1 MAAGLTAKIT
11 PEEMQKTFVT
21 YEKSLLTIP
30 MYRLAMAKPFLH
42 VISGVRYQH
51 KMSELAASMELA
63 PWDPMRQGKAS
74 VDLKTRT
81 LETYLGNN
89 CVTFDPTSDVYQSIW
104 GSNKIQE
111 GLENTPYTLAVWQG
125 LFAALGE
132 GLFNAIF
139 TAKRNDSG
147 DSTADLFNGLATIA
161 DTEIAAGNISTA
173 NGNYLEVDA
182 ITREN
187 AVDIFESIYDALDP
201 KLKSQD
207 VTILCHPNYKLA
219 YERCYR
225 DTYGTVAYNK
235 EFNKTFIEGSRNKC
249 KIETLENV
257 PEDFIQCTVDGNA
270 CLGLATDG
278 ENCTFDIRPSIQ
290 SQFMLDFVASMFMG
304 TQYRSIK
311 KEYLLIAKVK
321 SSTSASTEQTGE

>member
-1 MAAGLTAKIT
+1 MAGLTTTIT

-21 YEKSLLTIP
+21 YEKALRTIP
-30 MYRLAMAKPFLH
+30 MYKLAMAKPFLH

-51 KMSELAASMELA
+51 KMSEIAAAMEIA
-63 PWDPMRQGKAS
+63 PWDPMRQGKAT
-74 VDLKTRT
+74 VDIKTRT

-89 CVTFDPTSDVYQSIW
+89 CVAFDPTSDVYQSIW
-104 GSNKIQE
+104 GSNKIQK

-139 TAKRNDSG
+139 TAKRDDSG
-147 DSTADLFNGLATIA
+147 TTTASLFNGLATIA
-161 DTEIAAGNISTA
+161 ENEITAGNISAA

-187 AVDIFESIYDALDP
+187 AVDVFESIYDALDA

-207 VTILCHPNYKLA
+207 VTILVHPDHKLA

-225 DTYGTVAYNK
+225 DTYGTVAYNR

-257 PEDFIQCTVDGNA
+257 PKDFIQCTVDGNA

-278 ENCTFDIRPSIQ
+278 ENCTFEVRPSIQ
-290 SQFMLDFVASMFMG
+290 SQFMLDFVASMFAG

-321 SSTSASTEQTGE
+321 SATSGE